1 MSDQAPPYAS
11 QQRSRKD
18 RSRLQAARLRRSARA
33 SATNAK
39 IIPVSRKYVFQFMT
53 NSAGRTISKRAA
65 CVARN
70 DRIAPY
76 AAPRRG
82 GVAARGTATLRLRPI
97 ADLRGVCP
105 NIK

>member
-11 QQRSRKD
+11 QQRSRKG
-18 RSRLQAARLRRSARA
+18 RSRLQAARLRRSAWA

-39 IIPVSRKYVFQFMT
+39 IIPLSRKYVFQFMT

-70 DRIAPY
+70 EVIE
-76 AAPRRG
+76 
-82 GVAARGTATLRLRPI
+82 
-97 ADLRGVCP
+97 
-105 NIK
+105 